1 MSDDDDWDQQYRS
14 DPRST
19 DDLIR
24 LVLTKDADDD
34 DYWYPVWI
42 LQHRLPEIMMPVS
55 DLIKSSDAK
64 SRETAATILGQN
76 GVKNKRAVSQCVNL
90 LAGMIHQETDVGVLS
105 SIAFAMGHLHDPR
118 CIEEVLSLT
127 QHPNADVRYAVVHSL
142 TGHEDPKVIEAMIAL
157 SDDDDPDV
165 RNWATFGIGS
175 MIETDIPALREAL
188 FERLSETE
196 QEIRLEAIVGLAQ
209 RGDIRIVVPLL
220 DELNKLESES
230 PENLRKW
237 DLVHT
242 ACESILPFAQG
253 GGDDRWLPVLEKFK
267 TLGFVSGHAIQE
279 TIDQCRK
286 SSP

>member
-1 MSDDDDWDQQYRS
+1 MSDDDDWDQHYRS

-34 DYWYPVWI
+34 DYRYPVWI
-42 LQHRLPEIMMPVS
+42 LQHRLPEILMPVS
-55 DLIKSSDAK
+55 DLIRSSDAK

-76 GVKNKRAVSQCVNL
+76 GVRNKRAVSQCVDL
-90 LAGMIHQETDVGVLS
+90 LVGMIHQESDVGVLG

-118 CIEEVLSLT
+118 CIEEVLSLI

-142 TGHEDPKVIEAMIAL
+142 TGHEDPQAIKALIAL
-157 SDDDDPDV
+157 SDDNDPDV

-188 FERLSETE
+188 FDRLSETE
-196 QEIRLEAIVGLAQ
+196 QEIRLAAIVGLAQ

-220 DELNKLESES
+220 DELNKLKSES

-253 GGDDRWLPVLEKFK
+253 GKDVRWLPVLEKIK
-267 TLGFVSGHAIQE
+267 ALEFVRGHAIQE
-279 TIDQCRK
+279 SIDQCRK
-286 SSP
+286 S